1 MALGGFL
8 AGLAQSSKQWPGAIQ
23 NRMLLQQQAEERAQD
38 IARQQQE
45 DIITR
50 LGFTSGAGE
59 VGATKAIGANLSPA
73 NAPILNAFITQ
84 AVQNNEENAI
94 AMDMARYE
102 RDLKELERN
111 KQLAGGDW
119 KPGPNGSFYRNKWVD
134 NEVVREETDA
144 PPKPVSVN
152 EVYPKIGK
160 ILVNDPSDPNGFRW
174 VDMDPSLKD
183 VFEKFRTDDAHV

>member
-1 MALGGFL
+1 MALGGLL

-23 NRMLLQQQAEERAQD
+23 NRMLLQQQAEEGAQD

-59 VGATKAIGANLSPA
+59 VGATKAIGANLSPD

-102 RDLKELERN
+102 RDLKATSN
-111 KQLAGGDW
+111 
-119 KPGPNGSFYRNKWVD
+119 
-134 NEVVREETDA
+134 
-144 PPKPVSVN
+144 
-152 EVYPKIGK
+152 
-160 ILVNDPSDPNGFRW
+160 
-174 VDMDPSLKD
+174 
-183 VFEKFRTDDAHV
+183 